1 MNGDKLFPSAEIFR
15 LDLPG
20 KLLAGKVHWL
30 YSPLTR
36 TSVLIDGEELEE
48 VLTSPENS
56 EIFHSLADGIEEE
69 RSRLQ
74 HTPMP
79 WDRLVI
85 VPNTKCNFSCS
96 YCYSRAGRNNRE
108 ITPEICERAIDSFWE
123 AVRPEKIFKL
133 GIVGGGEPLL
143 SPEILKKLIRYA
155 GAKAAA
161 AGVVLQVDVSTN
173 GSLADD
179 DFLDF
184 VRQYNIGIGVSFDII
199 PELQNR
205 QRGHYETVAG
215 NIRKMLRSGITPGIK
230 ATITPDAAARQ
241 EEMVMEIAKNFP
253 GIRHLVLQLVVDPE
267 LLPDTAAAEKF
278 YSDAL
283 DSFFRAVRAG
293 KRCGIQVQNTL
304 SAHAG
309 MLVNRF
315 CPGEY
320 CVTPEG
326 FISACDFFTSSI
338 EDGLEHFCYGKISP
352 DGSKIAVD
360 QEKWENIRQ
369 ENLFS
374 HPECQD
380 CFAKYHCGGACTY
393 IRRTLP
399 PKYFAVHCR
408 YIREFFRTELFQ
420 RFSDELKKQCGKSAG
435 ELLQSQEIKELF
447 G

>member
-1 MNGDKLFPSAEIFR
+1 MSGDKLFPSAEIFR

-30 YSPLTR
+30 YSPLNR
-36 TSVLIDGEELEE
+36 TSVLIDDRELGEL
-48 VLTSPENS
+48 LTDPENS
-56 EIFHSLADGIEEE
+56 GIFRSLADGIEEVHT
-69 RSRLQ
+69 RLK

-108 ITPEICERAIDSFWE
+108 ITPETGKKAIDSFWE
-123 AVRPEKIFKL
+123 TARPEKIFKL

-143 SPEILKKLIRYA
+143 SPEILKQLIRYA
-155 GAKAAA
+155 GKKASA
-161 AGVVLQVDVSTN
+161 AGVVMQVDISTN

-184 VRQYNIGIGVSFDII
+184 VREYDIGIGVSFDII

-215 NIRKMLRSGITPGIK
+215 NIRKMLRHGITPGIK

-241 EEMVMEIAKNFP
+241 EEMVMEIARNFP

-267 LLPDTAAAEKF
+267 LLPDAAAAGKF

-283 DSFFRAVRAG
+283 DSFFRAVKTG
-293 KRCGIQVQNTL
+293 KRCGIQVQNTMR
-304 SAHAG
+304 AHAG

-320 CVTPEG
+320 CITPEG
-326 FISACDFFTSSI
+326 GISACDFFTSSI
-338 EDGLEHFCYGKISP
+338 ESGFEDFCYGKISP
-352 DGSKIAVD
+352 DGSEITVD
-360 QEKWENIRQ
+360 QEKWEKIRK

-380 CFAKYHCGGACTY
+380 CFAKYHCGGACAC

-399 PKYFAVHCR
+399 PEYFALHCR
-408 YIREFFRTELFQ
+408 YTREFFRTELFQ
-420 RFSDELKKQCGKSAG
+420 RFSDELKNQCGKSAG
-435 ELLQSQEIKELF
+435 ELLNSPEVKEVF